1 MAEDVIRDIRQL
13 LTDIKP
19 LLAEATE
26 EGSPASVATFSAEQ
40 ALVSIHSQLQYV
52 RENLQRW
59 RPGPSETKEEVN

>member
-1 MAEDVIRDIRQL
+1 VAEDYIRDIRQL

-40 ALVSIHSQLQYV
+40 SLASVRSQLRYV
-52 RENLQRW
+52 LENLRRW
-59 RPGPSETKEEVN
+59 QPGPTETK